1 MRARGRLHRGTYV
14 CVRIFA
20 PEAHGFLLREEGV
33 VANIQLKPTPE
44 QAKLLR
50 DSLERC
56 NAACNE
62 ISERGLD
69 AGKTRN

>member
-1 MRARGRLHRGTYV
+1 
-14 CVRIFA
+14 
-20 PEAHGFLLREEGV
+20 LLREEGV